1 MFDVDE
7 SGGDFAHIG
16 ESRLAAQSARVV
28 IEGVPVG
35 IVGVAPSE
43 FVAAQVQRVEF
54 GVGQN
59 VGIDVGAVAQRK
71 FGEGARGR
79 FRNARRVLSAPIDA

>member
-54 GVGQN
+54 GIGGRSESTSAQSRSASSARARV
-59 VGIDVGAVAQRK
+59 VASGTR
-71 FGEGARGR
+71 A
-79 FRNARRVLSAPIDA
+79 AS